1 MKLDRAPTGDA
12 PELQVIELRPPPDQ
26 AHTAA
31 IRLSALAAQVA
42 AATAEQTASTLEAF
56 AEVEALATG
65 SVSIEN
71 SITRVAVQAVELR
84 SNIQRV
90 QTDLQ
95 ASSDRTQANARR
107 VKEIQSVLGVL
118 KEIADQTAL
127 LALNAAIE
135 AARAGE
141 AGRGFAVVADEV
153 RRLAER
159 SKAAAAEITKL
170 ADGAQATSGEAV
182 LAIERRGQQL
192 DSWMRMTDA
201 MAELS
206 GKVQPEAQQ
215 HRSATESVKLAVG
228 RIKDGSGSVAAA
240 AGDLAQAALAAE
252 LPPDRGGDREAG

>member
-1 MKLDRAPTGDA
+1 MKLDRALSGDA
-12 PELQVIELRPPPDQ
+12 RELQVIELRPSPDQ

-42 AATAEQTASTLEAF
+42 AATEEQTASTREAF

-65 SVSIEN
+65 SASIEN

-192 DSWMRMTDA
+192 DSWMRMTEA

-206 GKVQPEAQQ
+206 EMVRPVAQH
-215 HRSATESVKLAVG
+215 HRTATESVKLAVG
-228 RIKDGSGSVAAA
+228 RIKDGSRSVAAA

-252 LPPDRGGDREAG
+252 LAPDGGGRL